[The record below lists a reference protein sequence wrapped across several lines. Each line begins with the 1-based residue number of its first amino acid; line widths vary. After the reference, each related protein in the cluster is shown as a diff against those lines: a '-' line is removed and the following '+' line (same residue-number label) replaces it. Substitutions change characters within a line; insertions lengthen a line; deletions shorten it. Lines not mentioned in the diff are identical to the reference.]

1 MLYQDLCRQARIDIN
16 NKDLFVLFCFVIL
29 SLSGVRSILLLR
41 DLYLMKDWVSH
52 FLLKKKERKLKA
64 RGAGLGACETVFLKY
79 I

>member
-16 NKDLFVLFCFVIL
+16 NKDLFVLFCYSL
-29 SLSGVRSILLLR
+29 SLWGQVHIIIKRLVLNEGLGFTLSVE
-41 DLYLMKDWVSH
+41 
-52 FLLKKKERKLKA
+52 KKERKLKA